1 MDFSAIGIEL
11 GLLALALLFLAMGV
25 LLPKKEP
32 RTSLA
37 AISVVALLALFGYG
51 FSFYHGGEDAT
62 FYAGLYL
69 VDNYAV
75 FFKQL
80 FLISS
85 ALVVLFSSD
94 YVERL
99 LRSRAEFY
107 AILVFA
113 VLGMCV
119 MASANDFLTMYVG
132 LELMTISF
140 YVFVG
145 LRQRNALSSEAA
157 IKYLVLGAAASA
169 ILFFGVSL
177 VYGAAGSLR
186 FSVVADSLRLFTP
199 LGIVGMAL
207 VFAGIF
213 FKLSMIPFHMW
224 APDVYE
230 GAPAPVTALL
240 AMGSKAAAFAVLLRL
255 VLAVFPPLG
264 GMWLA
269 LLALLAAVSMVAGN
283 VMAIVQDDVKR
294 MLAYSSIAQVG
305 YMLVGVVAA

>member
-37 AISVVALLALFGYG
+37 AIAVVALLALFGYG

-80 FLISS
+80 FLLSA
-85 ALVVLFSSD
+85 ALVVLFSGD
-94 YVERL
+94 YVEKL

-119 MASANDFLTMYVG
+119 LASANDFLTMYIG

-140 YVFVG
+140 YIFVG
-145 LRQRNALSSEAA
+145 LRQRDALSSEAA

-177 VYGAAGSLR
+177 IYGAAGGLR
-186 FSVVADSLRLFTP
+186 FSTVADSLLLFTP

-207 VFAGIF
+207 VFAG
-213 FKLSMIPFHMW
+213 LS
-224 APDVYE
+224 
-230 GAPAPVTALL
+230 
-240 AMGSKAAAFAVLLRL
+240 
-255 VLAVFPPLG
+255 
-264 GMWLA
+264 
-269 LLALLAAVSMVAGN
+269 
-283 VMAIVQDDVKR
+283 
-294 MLAYSSIAQVG
+294 SSCR
-305 YMLVGVVAA
+305 